1 MRPFI
6 FIISLLLYSPV
17 NGQNKFDSIQVN
29 NVLMTLPQQ
38 QNQRVLDEIYIKA
51 IQAVDKNYRKIADT
65 LYYYKSLK
73 HTMFQTI
80 YIETS
85 DSINI
90 NPLAIG
96 DRLQTINILFDSKYL
111 NSKVDSIAKKLKKTE
126 RNKFYKYLEENF
138 DNFSSKGKMLKAQ
151 PVRIKYIKYDNSDFV
166 NVGIDIYG
174 RHFLWTI
181 DKTKNWDV
189 VKCESLWVY

>member
-1 MRPFI
+1 MRPFV
-6 FIISLLLYSPV
+6 FIISLLIYFSAD
-17 NGQNKFDSIQVN
+17 GQAKFDSIQIDK
-29 NVLMTLPQQ
+29 VLMTLPLQQ
-38 QNQRVLDEIYIKA
+38 TQNASDEIFIKA
-51 IQAVDKNYRKIADT
+51 IQAVDKNYRAIADT

-73 HTMFQTI
+73 HTIFQTI
-80 YIETS
+80 FIETS
-85 DSINI
+85 DSIEI
-90 NPLAIG
+90 NPLLFG
-96 DRLQTINILFDSKYL
+96 DRLQTTNILFDNKLL
-111 NSKVDSIAKKLKKTE
+111 NHKVDSIARKLNKTE

-138 DNFSSKGKMLKAQ
+138 DNFSSKGKTLKAQ
-151 PVRIKYIKYDNSDFV
+151 PVRIQYIKYDNSNFV